1 MTAVQD
7 TLPPVAPEPGTGEK
21 TPQMS
26 TSGLLTALKTHY
38 RKPGTAR
45 DGCILITEPESPG
58 PQRRRCDLIHI
69 GVASRGRGIDAH
81 ELKVS
86 RSDWLRELD
95 DPAKAD
101 AWWPYCSRWWVVAPP
116 GIIRGGELPAGW
128 GLMEPQSRSRRF
140 RVVAEAA
147 VKEPQLT
154 LGLLADLLARAD
166 NERLAEIEA
175 LRQEHRDDLYQQA
188 QKIRAE
194 QEVRGLSSHTRD
206 RLDALKVIEEAAGVK
221 VDQYAWHGET
231 PVTAVRPEEFAAALP
246 GVAGHVAAQRL
257 LADARRIRDA
267 LAKAAQRALTQLEAA
282 P

>member
-1 MTAVQD
+1 MSAIQD
-7 TLPPVAPEPGTGEK
+7 TLPPAGPDPGSQEKLPQVSTG
-21 TPQMS
+21 
-26 TSGLLTALKTHY
+26 GLLTALKAHY

-101 AWWPYCSRWWVVAPP
+101 AWWPYCTRWWVVAPP
-116 GIIRGGELPAGW
+116 GIVRDGELPAGW
-128 GLMEPQSRSRRF
+128 GLMEPQSRGRRF
-140 RVVAEAA
+140 RVRAEAG

-154 LGLLADLLARAD
+154 LALLAELLARAD
-166 NERLAEIEA
+166 NERLAEMEA
-175 LRQEHRDDLYQQA
+175 MRQEHRTDLYQQA

-194 QEVRGLSSHTRD
+194 QEVRGLSPHTRD
-206 RLDALKVIEEAAGVK
+206 RLDALKAIEEAAGVK
-221 VDQYAWHGET
+221 VDEYAWRGGT
-231 PVTAVRPEEFAAALP
+231 PVTAARPEEFVAALP
-246 GVAGHVAAQRL
+246 GVPGHVEAQRL
-257 LADARRIRDA
+257 LAEAHRIQDRLRDA
-267 LAKAAQRALTQLEAA
+267 AQSALSQLEAT

>member
-7 TLPPVAPEPGTGEK
+7 TLSPAGHEPVPDEK
-21 TPQMS
+21 PLPVS
-26 TSGLLTALKTHY
+26 TSGLLAALMHHY

-116 GIIRGGELPAGW
+116 GIVQVGELPPGW
-128 GLMEPQSRSRRF
+128 GLMEPQSRGRRF
-140 RVVAEAA
+140 RVRAEAA
-147 VKEPQLT
+147 VKEPHLT
-154 LGLLADLLARAD
+154 LGLLAGLLARAD
-166 NERLAEIEA
+166 NERLAEMEA
-175 LRQEHRDDLYQQA
+175 MRQEHRSDLYQQA
-188 QKIRAE
+188 QKVRSE
-194 QEVRGLSSHTRD
+194 QEFRGMSRATQN
-206 RLDALKVIEEAAGVK
+206 RLDALKAIEEAAGIK
-221 VDQYAWHGET
+221 VDEYAWRGET
-231 PVTAVRPEEFAAALP
+231 PLTAARPEEFVAALP
-246 GVAGHVAAQRL
+246 GVAGHVAAQHL
-257 LADARRIRDA
+257 LAEAQRIRGELRMTAKQA
-267 LAKAAQRALTQLEAA
+267 LAQLEARS
-282 P
+282 

>member
-7 TLPPVAPEPGTGEK
+7 TLPATAPEAPK
-21 TPQMS
+21 TPPMS
-26 TSGLLTALKTHY
+26 TSGLLAALKNHY
-38 RKPGTAR
+38 RKPGAAR
-45 DGCILITEPESPG
+45 DGCILITEPEAPKSN
-58 PQRRRCDLIHI
+58 RRCDLIHI

-116 GIIRGGELPAGW
+116 GIVADGELPPGW
-128 GLMEPQSRSRRF
+128 GLMEPQSRGRRF
-140 RVVAEAA
+140 RVRAEAA

-166 NERLAEIEA
+166 NERLAEMEA
-175 LRQEHRDDLYQQA
+175 LRQEHRTDLYQQA
-188 QKIRAE
+188 QKIRSE
-194 QEVRGLSSHTRD
+194 QETRGLSQHTRD
-206 RLDALKVIEEAAGVK
+206 RLDALKAIEEAAGIK
-221 VDQYAWHGET
+221 VDEHAWRGEAE
-231 PVTAVRPEEFAAALP
+231 VTEVRPEEFVAALP
-246 GVAGHVAAQRL
+246 GVAGHVTAQRL
-257 LADARRIRDA
+257 LADAHRIRDR
-267 LAKAAQRALTQLEAA
+267 LRDAAQRTIAQLEAT